1 MADDG
6 MFINFD
12 LGDAPLVRKEKFTGG
27 TWRERNKAN
36 RQAKQASQTGPPST
50 APSPKPRVPYD
61 LSRPAKRIRTDDRVA
76 EQRQAKI
83 PRTVDSTPY
92 VPSHAIKT
100 GLVSSSL
107 FSSNPQAVTK
117 FDEPPAEVVEPAK
130 PSNAPLSEEAENF
143 RSLGMSTRVAQ
154 HLATKLEMK
163 APTAIQKNT
172 IPQLIK
178 DDSDAFLQAET
189 GSGKTLAY
197 LLPIVHRIMAL
208 SLNEDGTPNGTK
220 VHRNSGL
227 FAIILAPTREL
238 CKQIAVVLEKVLR
251 CAPWLV
257 CTTVIGGESKH
268 SEKARLRKGINI
280 LIATPGRLTDH
291 LDNTKVLNVGT
302 VRWLV
307 LDEGDRMMEMGFEED
322 IRTIVGKIRA
332 DKLATANEE
341 GLVLDQALPKRRV
354 TILCSATMK
363 MNVQRLGEISLEDA
377 IHIHASKADM
387 EKDTEAG
394 STEAAFSAPAQL
406 KQSCIIVPA
415 KLRLVTLIALLKST
429 FARKGSVMKAII
441 FISCADSVD
450 FHFDILKDPAATQKP
465 PPDEPPTDTK
475 PNIHIE
481 GSVSPAAYITSLAN
495 TRVML
500 HKLHGSL
507 AQPVRSATLKAYTEC
522 KDPAVLI
529 TTDISSRGLDVPAV
543 DLVIEYDP
551 AFAVPDHV
559 HRIGRTAR
567 AGRSG
572 KAVLFLLP
580 GPEEGYRNL
589 LSSDPKSVPMEPYE
603 PILQKGLATAV
614 NLPTGTPVPETTE
627 RQTWTNRAEALQ
639 LHLEQRLL
647 ANPDATAGGEDD
659 DKSKGKFAKA
669 GAKNNKRPQ
678 EKKDN
683 PLLVS
688 ARQAF
693 RSHIRAYATHVKDE
707 RQYFNMEELH
717 LGHMA
722 KAYGLREAPGGIGS
736 GISRRTHKATAPAG
750 QQKTGGSK
758 SSSSGGSKGK
768 FDDDEIGGGDDED
781 AKRRMAAA
789 MARMSRNMNSA
800 SEYNIG
806 Y

>member
-6 MFINFD
+6 IFVNFD
-12 LGDAPLVRKEKFTGG
+12 LGDAPLVRKQQKFTGG

-36 RQAKQASQTGPPST
+36 RLAKEAQAQVQP
-50 APSPKPRVPYD
+50 APSSTKPPRVPYD
-61 LSRPAKRIRTDDRVA
+61 LSRPVKRLRTDDRVA

-83 PRTVDSTPY
+83 PRTAESAPY

-107 FSSNPQAVTK
+107 FTSNPQAITK
-117 FDEPPAEVVEPAK
+117 FDEPPPEEAEPAK

-143 RSLGMSTRVAQ
+143 RSLGMWTRVAQ

-208 SLNEDGTPNGTK
+208 SLNEDGTPNGIK

-257 CTTVIGGESKH
+257 CSTVIGGESKK
-268 SEKARLRKGINI
+268 SEKSRLRKGVNI

-291 LDNTKVLNVGT
+291 LDNTEVLNVGT

-307 LDEGDRMMEMGFEED
+307 LDEGDRMMEMGFEDD
-322 IRTIVGKIRA
+322 IRRIVGKIRA
-332 DKLATANEE
+332 DKLAPTNEE
-341 GLVLDQALPKRRV
+341 GLVLDKALPKRRV
-354 TILCSATMK
+354 TVLCSATMK
-363 MNVQRLGEISLEDA
+363 MNVQKLGEISLEEA
-377 IHIHASKADM
+377 VHIHASKAEM
-387 EKDTEAG
+387 EKDAEVG
-394 STEAAFSAPAQL
+394 STEAAFTAPAQL

-415 KLRLVTLIALLKST
+415 KLRLVTLIALLKAT

-450 FHFDILKDPAATQKP
+450 FHYEILKDPAPIEQP
-465 PPDEPPTDTK
+465 PSDAPPTNTK

-481 GSVSPAAYITSLAN
+481 TTVSPAAYITSPAN
-495 TRVML
+495 TKVVL
-500 HKLHGSL
+500 HRLHGSL
-507 AQPVRSATLKAYTEC
+507 AQPVRSATLKAFTEC

-551 AFAVPDHV
+551 AFAFPDHV

-603 PILQKGLATAV
+603 SVVQKGLAAAV
-614 NLPTGTPVPETTE
+614 NLPTGTPVPATTE
-627 RQTWTNRAEALQ
+627 KQTWTSRAEALQ

-647 ANPDATAGGEDD
+647 ANPDAPADGETD
-659 DKSKGKFAKA
+659 SVKGKPAKG
-669 GAKNNKRPQ
+669 GANAKTHKRPQ
-678 EKKDN
+678 EKKES

-688 ARQAF
+688 GRQAF
-693 RSHIRAYATHVKDE
+693 RSHIRAYATHIKDE

-722 KAYGLREAPGGIGS
+722 KAFGLREAPGGIGS
-736 GISRRTHKATAPAG
+736 GISRRTHKFTAPSRQKSGAG
-750 QQKTGGSK
+750 AKQA
-758 SSSSGGSKGK
+758 SSSRSK
-768 FDDDEIGGGDDED
+768 FDDDEFGGGNDDEN
-781 AKRRMAAA
+781 KKRMAAA
-789 MARMSRNMNSA
+789 MAKMSMNMNSA

-806 Y
+806 

>member
-36 RQAKQASQTGPPST
+36 RLAKQASQTGPST

-61 LSRPAKRIRTDDRVA
+61 LSRPAKRLRTDDRAA

-83 PRTVDSTPY
+83 PRTAESAPY

-107 FSSNPQAVTK
+107 FTSNPQAVTK
-117 FDEPPAEVVEPAK
+117 FDEPPPEAVEPAK

-143 RSLGMSTRVAQ
+143 RTLGMSTRVAQ

-208 SLNEDGTPNGTK
+208 SLNEDGTPNGIK

-238 CKQIAVVLEKVLR
+238 CKQIAAVLEKVLR

-268 SEKARLRKGINI
+268 SEKARLRKGVNI

-307 LDEGDRMMEMGFEED
+307 FDEGDRMMEMGFEDD

-332 DKLATANEE
+332 DKLAATNEE
-341 GLVLDQALPKRRV
+341 GLVLEKALPKRRV
-354 TILCSATMK
+354 TVLCSATMK
-363 MNVQRLGEISLEDA
+363 MNVQKLGEISLEDA

-387 EKDTEAG
+387 ERDAEAG

-450 FHFDILKDPAATQKP
+450 FHYEILKDTAPIEKP
-465 PPDEPPTDTK
+465 PPDDPPTNTK

-481 GSVSPAAYITSLAN
+481 TTVSPAAYITSLAN
-495 TRVML
+495 TNVVL

-507 AQPVRSATLKAYTEC
+507 AQPVRSATLKAFSEC
-522 KDPAVLI
+522 TDPAVLI

-551 AFAVPDHV
+551 AFAFPDHV

-589 LSSDPKSVPMEPYE
+589 LSSDPKSVAMEPYE
-603 PILQKGLATAV
+603 LILQKGLATAV
-614 NLPTGTPVPETTE
+614 NLPSGSPVPDATE
-627 RQTWTNRAEALQ
+627 KQTWTNRAEALQ

-647 ANPDATAGGEDD
+647 ANPDAAADGEAEGA
-659 DKSKGKFAKA
+659 KGKYAKG
-669 GAKNNKRPQ
+669 GAKNHKRPQ
-678 EKKDN
+678 EKKDD

-688 ARQAF
+688 GRQAF
-693 RSHIRAYATHVKDE
+693 RSHIRAYATHIKDE

-722 KAYGLREAPGGIGS
+722 KAFGLREAPGGIGS
-736 GISRRTHKATAPAG
+736 GISRRTHKVTAPSGQKSGAG
-750 QQKTGGSK
+750 GKQA
-758 SSSSGGSKGK
+758 SSSRSN
-768 FDDDEIGGGDDED
+768 FDDDEFGGGDDGE
-781 AKRRMAAA
+781 AKKRMAAA
-789 MARMSRNMNSA
+789 MAKMSMNMNSA